1 MKIHSNDDPLCF
13 QQPVRGYIGRE
24 VKDTLEKVDYVPE
37 AHVRIWRNTQLDGY
51 DLHFHSAVEVI
62 IGVENTYH
70 VSTGSQEYLINAGDI
85 LIIPPNISHSIS
97 SHEQG
102 TRFIC
107 LFDIEFITSLYDYKA
122 LSPVFLSPYLCSS
135 REYPILH
142 EKIHSSFMK
151 IIDAYF
157 SNKIMWEFAIYSELL
172 HVLVDIGTHHY
183 ETAMSDVHSYEKR
196 STENYDKLANLMHYI
211 DLHYSEE
218 LSLEQAADI
227 VGFSKFHFSRI
238 FKDYTNNT
246 FYDYLTRKRIQEA
259 QKLLATDMSVTEI
272 CFKTGFNNPTSFCRS
287 FKKYTLFSPSEYR
300 SLIKEENLSEHCD
313 NIQTKQ

>member
-1 MKIHSNDDPLCF
+1 MIITNNNDPLCY

-24 VKDTLEKVDYVPE
+24 VEDTLETVDYVPE
-37 AHVRIWRNTQLDGY
+37 AHVRIWYNTQLEGY

-70 VSTGSQEYLINAGDI
+70 VTAGNQEYFINAGDI
-85 LIIPPNISHSIS
+85 LIIPPNVPHTITC
-97 SHEQG
+97 HEQG

-107 LFDIEFITSLYDYKA
+107 LFDINWITNLYDYKA
-122 LSPVFLSPYLCSS
+122 LSPVFMAPYLCSNRDDS
-135 REYPILH
+135 EFH
-142 EKIHSSFMK
+142 EIIRASFSN

-157 SNKIMWEFAIYSELL
+157 SNKTMWEFAIYSEILQI
-172 HVLVDIGTHHY
+172 LVQIGLHHY
-183 ETAMSDVHSYEKR
+183 EIATSDSSKNEKR
-196 STENYDKLANLMHYI
+196 TAENYDKLANFMHYI
-211 DLHYSEE
+211 DVHYAEE

-259 QKLLATDMSVTEI
+259 QKLLATDMSVTDI
-272 CFKTGFNNPTSFCRS
+272 CFQIGFNNPTSFCRS

-300 SLIKEENLSEHCD
+300 SLIKENTLDEHCE
-313 NIQTKQ
+313 NIRTPQ